1 MTEQIKEKTFF
12 DHWWSMPV
20 VFLGEFILIFGG
32 VYLVV
37 RLPTSAFTTFRAP
50 EQKTETRSYT
60 ISTAAGASIVV
71 TDLKSGTEF
80 NRILQFPD
88 GRVVVESGWV
98 NHWGEDQIRI
108 IGGRSADP

>member
-1 MTEQIKEKTFF
+1 MEETRKSFIE
-12 DHWWSMPV
+12 HWW
-20 VFLGEFILIFGG
+20 FLPLIVLAEFIVIFGG
-32 VYLVV
+32 FYLLSKIPGSV
-37 RLPTSAFTTFRAP
+37 LSEFRAP

-60 ISTAAGASIVV
+60 VTTAAGVSITV

-98 NHWGEDQIRI
+98 NHWGEDQIR
-108 IGGRSADP
+108 

>member
-1 MTEQIKEKTFF
+1 MTERIKEKTFF

-20 VFLGEFILIFGG
+20 VFLGEFIVIFGAIWSLTR
-32 VYLVV
+32 LVPTG
-37 RLPTSAFTTFRAP
+37 LPFRAP

-60 ISTAAGASIVV
+60 ISTAAGATIVV

-88 GRVVVESGWV
+88 GRVVVESGWI

-108 IGGRSADP
+108 IGGRTADP